1 MRVVLWTTDEKTPI
15 EWRKGKGSQ
24 VVGEAETLNLWP
36 DTPGESLLGPPSK
49 VSACVR

>member
-15 EWRKGKGSQ
+15 EEMEGKESQ

-36 DTPGESLLGPPSK
+36 DTSGRSLIGPPSK
-49 VSACVR
+49 LSACVR